1 MAKYKSQLT
10 NGFTLLKV
18 KRKAKTAEDLLP
30 EEVRTPMPKYGR
42 VNELLSTKIEIEQ
55 NLTKSGFKILNC
67 KPDEFKETAMNLE
80 EKEALWDP
88 IMDGLIAFNSKVNL
102 SDLKVNKENKLT
114 IQVLVIQLIEEA
126 VIFQISSSFLV
137 LSCVCFSTMPF
148 NSIR

>member
-42 VNELLSTKIEIEQ
+42 VNELLSTKSEIEQ
-55 NLTKSGFKILNC
+55 NLTNSGFKILNC
-67 KPDEFKETAMNLE
+67 KPDEFKEKAMNLE

-88 IMDGLIAFNSKVNL
+88 IMNGLLAFNSKVNL
-102 SDLKVNKENKLT
+102 ADLKVNKENKLT
-114 IQVLVIQLIEEA
+114 IQVLVIKFSKKRFFQCAEVFLSYPDFSMFSCH
-126 VIFQISSSFLV
+126 VI
-137 LSCVCFSTMPF
+137 
-148 NSIR
+148 

>member
-42 VNELLSTKIEIEQ
+42 VNELLSTKSEIEQ
-55 NLTKSGFKILNC
+55 NLNKSGFKISNC
-67 KPDEFKETAMNLE
+67 KPDEFKEKAMNLE

-88 IMDGLIAFNSKVNL
+88 ILDGLLAFNSKVNL
-102 SDLKVNKENKLT
+102 ADLKVNKENKLT
-114 IQVLVIQLIEEA
+114 IQDLVMNETNMNQYEKI
-126 VIFQISSSFLV
+126 
-137 LSCVCFSTMPF
+137 
-148 NSIR
+148 